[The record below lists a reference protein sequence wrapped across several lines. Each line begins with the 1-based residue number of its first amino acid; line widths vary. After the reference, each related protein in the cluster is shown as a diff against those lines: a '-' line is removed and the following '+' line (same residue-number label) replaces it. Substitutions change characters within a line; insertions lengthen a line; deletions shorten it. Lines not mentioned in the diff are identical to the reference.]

1 MVIDRQKGAVTIE
14 DHGIPGRISAHE
26 IDTMLNLYG
35 TESLESFI
43 TGDNLVTEKSR
54 TAKHKYE
61 KIIKGRTLRGKF
73 NKLPKKNTVDPRL
86 IVKVSN
92 EGEAGI
98 VVLTGQPGKRS
109 FTYAKD
115 GKKKGKGK
123 FYEFVFFDNVFDHY
137 TLDMNEENGVFE
149 DFCFIYNDSD
159 DWKYWKK
166 KDRIPVFFTVEN
178 GTIQYM
184 GLSYLFKLPFKKHI
198 NEYLNTNH
206 RDSRL
211 DLAECIF
218 GTTDG
223 DSLKG
228 RVQFSHAFCVNPQV
242 GDTIEP
248 YMGSPKPTY
257 YPIYTQQK
265 GTDGIVNKVKRG
277 NKMVPKYKTFLDE
290 DAKLR
295 GWKRYPV
302 RQTTSNVT
310 DPIKG
315 QENKTSPFR
324 PLNEGSEFIFSIRYH
339 NLREVELAALV
350 YALNIND
357 RCFYSLGFCKP
368 FGYGLVKVE
377 IIDMDTEERKRQRK
391 VFTDLM
397 ETKINGYQNTP
408 QIKELKAMMT
418 LDGGKPIEPLQYI
431 PDPKSFAD
439 LKKEGE
445 YQRNYSDL
453 LPSIGKKA
461 APSVEKT
468 LFARVSFIGHGMITA
483 KLDSGQSYR
492 LDLQGRKEKL
502 RIGDKVQVRMLGKGA
517 NQILL
522 FIKKVY

>member
-1 MVIDRQKGAVTIE
+1 
-14 DHGIPGRISAHE
+14 
-26 IDTMLNLYG
+26 
-35 TESLESFI
+35 
-43 TGDNLVTEKSR
+43 
-54 TAKHKYE
+54 
-61 KIIKGRTLRGKF
+61 
-73 NKLPKKNTVDPRL
+73 
-86 IVKVSN
+86 
-92 EGEAGI
+92 
-98 VVLTGQPGKRS
+98 
-109 FTYAKD
+109 
-115 GKKKGKGK
+115 
-123 FYEFVFFDNVFDHY
+123 
-137 TLDMNEENGVFE
+137 
-149 DFCFIYNDSD
+149 
-159 DWKYWKK
+159 
-166 KDRIPVFFTVEN
+166 
-178 GTIQYM
+178 
-184 GLSYLFKLPFKKHI
+184 
-198 NEYLNTNH
+198 
-206 RDSRL
+206 
-211 DLAECIF
+211 
-218 GTTDG
+218 
-223 DSLKG
+223 
-228 RVQFSHAFCVNPQV
+228 
-242 GDTIEP
+242 
-248 YMGSPKPTY
+248 MGSPKPTY